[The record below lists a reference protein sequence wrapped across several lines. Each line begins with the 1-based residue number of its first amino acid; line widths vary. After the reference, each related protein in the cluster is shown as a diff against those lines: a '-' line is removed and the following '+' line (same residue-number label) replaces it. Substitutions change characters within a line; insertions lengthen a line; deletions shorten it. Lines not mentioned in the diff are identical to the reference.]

1 MAAIRAERDGNLDII
16 NHPAEGLVLVNLS
29 CRASVKGS
37 AGALTS
43 LDQRQHE
50 VQSFQ
55 TSIQLQS
62 RLTLGLTRLITAL
75 DTKF

>member
-1 MAAIRAERDGNLDII
+1 MAAFRAKGDGNLDII
-16 NHPAEGLVLVNLS
+16 NHPAERSVLVNLP
-29 CRASVKGS
+29 CRASVEGS

-50 VQSFQ
+50 VHSFQ